1 VEGLV
6 NEPPPSGSGRAAF
19 FDLDRTLIPG
29 SSLFLMARGAYEQ
42 DLFRVRDML
51 RFGWG
56 QMMFRL
62 RGEYQSGMD
71 LSRESTL
78 EFVTGKSQTEL
89 IEMGEAIADER
100 ILPRVYEDIVRV
112 IKGHHDRGDLT
123 FLVTA
128 SPIELASRLA
138 KSLDMAGAIATIS
151 EVDRDGFYTG
161 RLVGPVMHGPEKAS
175 AVVARAEELGVD
187 LQLCHAYSDSR
198 NDLPLLEAVGHPH
211 AVNPEHNLR
220 RIALTR
226 GWPIHELRTR
236 RRALLIGIPA
246 GLGGASLFG
255 GGVGVGVWVER
266 RRRSARRRNVARYL
280 RRFRLHEMRGRL
292 VSPRYG
298 RRR

>member
-1 VEGLV
+1 MSAAERAGA
-6 NEPPPSGSGRAAF
+6 PRAAF

-42 DLFRVRDML
+42 DLFRVRDIL

-56 QMMFRL
+56 QMIFRL
-62 RGEYQSGMD
+62 RGEHAGGME

-78 EFVTGKSQTEL
+78 EFVTGKSQAEL
-89 IEMGEAIADER
+89 IEMGEEIAQER
-100 ILPRVYEDIVRV
+100 ILPRVYADIVRV
-112 IKGHHDRGDLT
+112 IEGHHDRGDAT

-128 SPIELASRLA
+128 SPIELASRIA
-138 KSLDMAGAIATIS
+138 KSLDMTGAIATVS
-151 EVDRDGFYTG
+151 EVDRHGYYTG

-175 AVVARAEELGVD
+175 AVAAKAAELGID
-187 LQLCHAYSDSR
+187 LQQCHAYSDSR
-198 NDLPLLEAVGHPH
+198 NDLPLLETVGHPH

-255 GGVGVGVWVER
+255 VGIGLGVWAER
-266 RRRSARRRNVARYL
+266 RRHTARRRRVAKLVRRLQLAEL
-280 RRFRLHEMRGRL
+280 RARFK
-292 VSPRYG
+292 PRPLA
-298 RRR
+298 RR

>member
-1 VEGLV
+1 MSAR
-6 NEPPPSGSGRAAF
+6 PSSGTRRAAF

-42 DLFRVRDML
+42 DLFRVRDIL

-56 QMMFRL
+56 QMIFRL
-62 RGEYQSGMD
+62 RGENQSGMD
-71 LSRESTL
+71 LSRTSTL
-78 EFVTGKSQTEL
+78 EFVTGKSRTEL

-112 IKGHHDRGDLT
+112 INGHHDRGDLT
-123 FLVTA
+123 YLVTA

-175 AVVARAEELGVD
+175 AVVAKAAELGVD

-236 RRALLIGIPA
+236 RRALLIGVPA
-246 GLGGASLFG
+246 GLGGASLFA
-255 GGVGVGVWVER
+255 GGVGLGVWVER
-266 RRRSARRRNVARYL
+266 RRRSARRREVARFF
-280 RRFRLHEMRGRL
+280 RRFRLDEVRRRR
-292 VSPRYG
+292 VTPRYWT
-298 RRR
+298 RR